1 MKRAPK
7 KPILKPSEEE
17 QQSPMGASTALQPG
31 WNRFPFCRV
40 SVKALNDCCSSRQ
53 TWRELNSMVAV
64 LFTNLHIQLKTLTE
78 RFCEQRKN
86 KTITKQNKFLKKR
99 TCKHPEA
106 NTCSNNEPYRFCFVF
121 LN

>member
-31 WNRFPFCRV
+31 WNRFPFCQV

-53 TWRELNSMVAV
+53 TWRELNSVVAV

-86 KTITKQNKFLKKR
+86 KTITKQNKFLKKELASIQKQTR
-99 TCKHPEA
+99 AQITSP
-106 NTCSNNEPYRFCFVF
+106 TGFVSCF
-121 LN
+121 

>member
-7 KPILKPSEEE
+7 KPILKPSEKE

-53 TWRELNSMVAV
+53 TWRELNSVVAV

-86 KTITKQNKFLKKR
+86 KTITKQNKFLKKELASIQKQTR
-99 TCKHPEA
+99 AQITSP
-106 NTCSNNEPYRFCFVF
+106 TGFVSCF
-121 LN
+121 